1 MWQLIEKAIIITNNP
16 MTKEYFSNKIETIF
30 LDGNL
35 IEVLFLARDHIHKG
49 HRLLTHPLMGS
60 IKPNQ
65 TPYKT
70 VVISKRIESQT
81 DFDSLMLIE
90 NSIETSQNL
99 IRSKP
104 YKNWPEQVLKDF
116 SLIDFDLIKN
126 ALYK

>member
-1 MWQLIEKAIIITNNP
+1 MIEKAIIVTNNP
-16 MTKEYFSNKIETIF
+16 MSKEYFSTKIETIF
-30 LDGNL
+30 VDGSL
-35 IEVLFLARDHIHKG
+35 MDVLMKVRDYIHKG

-70 VVISKRIESQT
+70 VVISHKAAEGQT
-81 DFDSLMLIE
+81 DFDSLVLIE

-99 IRSKP
+99 IKSKP
-104 YKNWPEQVLKDF
+104 YKDWPDQVLEDF

-126 ALYK
+126 ALNK